1 MGKKDR
7 DVLKGRDSARCG
19 GPEGS
24 SSCHRKSMS
33 I

>member
-1 MGKKDR
+1 M

-24 SSCHRKSMS
+24 RSCHRKSMS